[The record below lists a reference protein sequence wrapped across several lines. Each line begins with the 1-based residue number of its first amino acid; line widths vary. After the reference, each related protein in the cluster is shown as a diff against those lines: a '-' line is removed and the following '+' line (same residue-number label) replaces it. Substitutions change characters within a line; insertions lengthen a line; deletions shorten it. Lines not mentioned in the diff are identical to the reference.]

1 MDVEPARLHAGAID
15 LFLVNTGH
23 LTSRTILR
31 THNPA
36 ASYTHFNYA
45 VILTYTSNL

>member
-1 MDVEPARLHAGAID
+1 MDVDPAKFNFGVYNLCPAE
-15 LFLVNTGH
+15 TGH